1 VFGARGADNR
11 HAPSRRFFPSI
22 VGDYPMPRLVASS
35 QNVNSTAVDDVQ
47 QQTIKRRRVFD
58 WVHQFRTSLTRRIW
72 FVFLWAFVVRARGN
86 PADRV
91 FLIISGVAVST
102 VILTLVVELW
112 AAARLKRILDR

>member
-1 VFGARGADNR
+1 M
-11 HAPSRRFFPSI
+11 SRF
-22 VGDYPMPRLVASS
+22 VASRENGNFS
-35 QNVNSTAVDDVQ
+35 AADDVQQ
-47 QQTIKRRRVFD
+47 QQTIKRRKVFD

-72 FVFLWAFVVRARGN
+72 FLFVWAFVVRARGN

-91 FLIISGVAVST
+91 FLIISGVAVSM

>member
-1 VFGARGADNR
+1 
-11 HAPSRRFFPSI
+11 
-22 VGDYPMPRLVASS
+22 MPRLVASR
-35 QNVNSTAVDDVQ
+35 QNVNSTAVDDVQQ

-58 WVHQFRTSLTRRIW
+58 WVHQFRTSLTRRIS

-102 VILTLVVELW
+102 VILVLVIELW
-112 AAARLKRILDR
+112 AGARLKRTLDR

>member
-1 VFGARGADNR
+1 
-11 HAPSRRFFPSI
+11 
-22 VGDYPMPRLVASS
+22 MPRIVASS
-35 QNVNSTAVDDVQ
+35 QNGDSITAQDVRQ
-47 QQTIKRRRVFD
+47 ERILKRRKLFD

-102 VILTLVVELW
+102 VILVLVVELW
-112 AAARLKRILDR
+112 ADARLKRTLDR

>member
-1 VFGARGADNR
+1 
-11 HAPSRRFFPSI
+11 
-22 VGDYPMPRLVASS
+22 MPLSVSFS
-35 QNVNSTAVDDVQ
+35 QNGDSIAAHDVRQ
-47 QQTIKRRRVFD
+47 QRILKRRKLFE

-102 VILTLVVELW
+102 VILVLVVELW
-112 AAARLKRILDR
+112 AGARLKRTLDC

>member
-1 VFGARGADNR
+1 
-11 HAPSRRFFPSI
+11 
-22 VGDYPMPRLVASS
+22 MPRFVASS
-35 QNVNSTAVDDVQ
+35 QNVNSTAADDVQ
-47 QQTIKRRRVFD
+47 QQETIKHRKVFD

-102 VILTLVVELW
+102 VILTLIVELW